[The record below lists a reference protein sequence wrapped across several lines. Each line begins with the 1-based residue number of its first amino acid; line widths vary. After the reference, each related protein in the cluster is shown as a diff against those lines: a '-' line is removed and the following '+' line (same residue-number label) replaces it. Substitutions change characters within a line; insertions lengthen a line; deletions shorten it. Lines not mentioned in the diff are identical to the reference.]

1 MNIVKENYNTIGSV
15 NIEQSTL
22 SISMNDFITNTISIS
37 KIILRYS
44 QNLTKTSVDL
54 QNSATNMVYI
64 SK

>member
-15 NIEQSTL
+15 NIEQSTV
-22 SISMNDFITNTISIS
+22 SISMNDFISNTISIS
-37 KIILRYS
+37 KFILRYS
-44 QNLTKTSVDL
+44 QNLTYTSVDL

>member
-1 MNIVKENYNTIGSV
+1 MNIVKENYNTIGSI

-22 SISMNDFITNTISIS
+22 SISMNDLITNTISIS
-37 KIILRYS
+37 KIILKYS

-54 QNSATNMVYI
+54 QNSPTNMVYI

>member
-1 MNIVKENYNTIGSV
+1 MNIIKENYNTIGSI

-37 KIILRYS
+37 KIILQYS

-54 QNSATNMVYI
+54 QNSPTNMVYI
-64 SK
+64 LK

>member
-44 QNLTKTSVDL
+44 QSLTKTSVDL

>member
-1 MNIVKENYNTIGSV
+1 MNIVKENYNSIGYV

-22 SISMNDFITNTISIS
+22 SISMNDLITNTISIS
-37 KIILRYS
+37 KIILQYS

-54 QNSATNMVYI
+54 QNSPLNMVYI